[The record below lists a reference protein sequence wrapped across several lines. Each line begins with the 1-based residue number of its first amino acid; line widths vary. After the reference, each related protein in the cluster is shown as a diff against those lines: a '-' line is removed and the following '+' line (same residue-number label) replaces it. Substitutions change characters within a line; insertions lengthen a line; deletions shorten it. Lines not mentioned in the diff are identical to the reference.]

1 MPEDEVFQTP
11 AKHLLEY
18 IHKTVGTDHYSP
30 ARGHSARTI
39 ANRLARVLEDQGEE
53 YVLLGKT
60 VTGLKYEGG
69 EVVASFNGRNEEEG
83 KAVEEQEVNVDR
95 VVLAT
100 PASVALSLLG
110 MLEESLTPR
119 ANDMSSAAESE
130 EEKEMQRVKTM
141 RSALK
146 KVRYKVSISPSISLH
161 PI

>member
-1 MPEDEVFQTP
+1 
-11 AKHLLEY
+11 
-18 IHKTVGTDHYSP
+18 
-30 ARGHSARTI
+30 
-39 ANRLARVLEDQGEE
+39 
-53 YVLLGKT
+53 
-60 VTGLKYEGG
+60 
-69 EVVASFNGRNEEEG
+69 
-83 KAVEEQEVNVDR
+83 VEEQEVNVDR

-119 ANDMSSAAESE
+119 ANNMSSAAESE

>member
-1 MPEDEVFQTP
+1 MPEDEVFRTP
-11 AKHLLEY
+11 TKHLLEY

-39 ANRLARVLEDQGEE
+39 ANRLARAVEDQGEG

-60 VTGLKYEGG
+60 VSGLRYEGE
-69 EVVASFNGRNEEEG
+69 EVVVSFKGRNEEEG
-83 KAVEEQEVNVDR
+83 EAGEEQEVNVDR
-95 VVLAT
+95 VILAT

-119 ANDMSSAAESE
+119 ASNTSSGAESE